1 VLSFMVVHTVYHFW
15 PLFRVEND
23 IFFADLAKAIGHM
36 QYLGDLA
43 FKITKDDIDAIYFV
57 RVLF

>member
-1 VLSFMVVHTVYHFW
+1 MVVHTVYHFW

-23 IFFADLAKAIGHM
+23 IFFADLAKAISHM

-57 RVLF
+57 HVLF